1 MRYIATVYSNST
13 HEREYEFNSRSA
25 INAANLYGR
34 CESGEVVTVRTLSGR
49 EISRAVSQNAASNFR
64 LSKYPEI
71 SCPRYP

>member
-49 EISRAVSQNAASNFR
+49 EISRAVWT
-64 LSKYPEI
+64 PENGG
-71 SCPRYP
+71 RYLRVPVW

>member
-34 CESGEVVTVRTLSGR
+34 CESGEVVTVRTMSGR
-49 EISRAVSQNAASNFR
+49 EISRAIWT
-64 LSKYPEI
+64 PENGG
-71 SCPRYP
+71 RYLRVTVW

>member
-49 EISRAVSQNAASNFR
+49 EISRAVWT
-64 LSKYPEI
+64 PE
-71 SCPRYP
+71 SGGRYLRVAVW